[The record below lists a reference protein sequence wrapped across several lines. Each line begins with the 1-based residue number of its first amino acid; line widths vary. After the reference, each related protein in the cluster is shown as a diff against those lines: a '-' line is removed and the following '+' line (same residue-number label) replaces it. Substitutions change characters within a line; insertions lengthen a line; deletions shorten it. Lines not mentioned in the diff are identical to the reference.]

1 MKWNPDMSSYFLM
14 QRVSVQK
21 FLYSTNRM
29 LMPRVN
35 QDIGKLV
42 VKICNQDR
50 SEWPKVDHPTFFHEL
65 LDSKLPQSEKTIPR
79 LAQEGGFLLGAG
91 TVTTSWS
98 LTTGVFWLLRE
109 PEVLRKLKQ
118 ELVESVPVDLVLEDG
133 QSLLGILETLPYM
146 QATVQEMIRMG
157 TGVATRSAR
166 VAPDEDLAVPGTDFV
181 IPRNTA
187 ISMSHLLMNRD
198 SHIFPDP
205 NRFRP
210 ERWIE
215 NPDLA
220 RWQVTFG
227 KGSRFCLGKDL
238 NMSESYLLLAYM
250 FRTYGTREVRFPD
263 DIGYIELYETDEA
276 DIECAVDGVL
286 ARPRLDSK
294 GVRCRVWGW

>member
-1 MKWNPDMSSYFLM
+1 M
-14 QRVSVQK
+14 VQ
-21 FLYSTNRM
+21 
-29 LMPRVN
+29 
-35 QDIGKLV
+35 
-42 VKICNQDR
+42 ICRQNR

-65 LDSKLPQSEKTIPR
+65 LDSKLPEREKTIPR

-109 PEVLRKLKQ
+109 PEVLRKLKE
-118 ELVESVPVDLVLEDG
+118 ELVEAISPDLRLEG
-133 QSLLGILETLPYM
+133 GASLLSVVETLPYM
-146 QATVQEMIRMG
+146 MATVQEMIRMG
-157 TGVATRSAR
+157 TGVATRAAR
-166 VAPDEDLAVPGTDFV
+166 VAPDEDLAVPGTEFV
-181 IPRNTA
+181 VPRNTA
-187 ISMSHLLMNRD
+187 VSMSHLLLNRD
-198 SHIFPDP
+198 PSIFPEP

-227 KGSRFCLGKDL
+227 KGTRACLGKDL
-238 NMSESYLLLAYM
+238 NMSESYLLLAHI
-250 FRTYGTREVRFPD
+250 FRTYGTREVRMPEDVGFL
-263 DIGYIELYETDEA
+263 ELFETDES

-294 GVRCRVWGW
+294 GVRCRVWDW